1 MTQSQDVSLHVAS
14 ALTTTAK
21 ELETHAASAG
31 SHTLLEKH
39 LQAALHASFALPSGW
54 RAVKEH
60 TLDLPDWPGRLG
72 GADVAVLDTDLSVE
86 IAIELKWCKHKD
98 KFEETL
104 WDLYKMA
111 LAAPTVG
118 GSFLAYA
125 APKEIWASSPR
136 CSEIFATDEWNTAEL
151 FHIYKSSWKW
161 LLTGNFTAHPI
172 RFPARVRTTLL
183 PIEKFGTS
191 DDPWELRAIQVAPWG
206 LGSLWFDDE
215 RWPACPEC
223 GSQELRPV
231 VFGLPSAELGAEA
244 DAEEVV
250 LGGCCCWGDERDP
263 AWSCLDC
270 GLQGG
275 SGEGG

>member
-1 MTQSQDVSLHVAS
+1 MSLHVAS

-183 PIEKFGTS
+183 PIEKFGT
-191 DDPWELRAIQVAPWG
+191 QTT
-206 LGSLWFDDE
+206 LGSCELS
-215 RWPACPEC
+215 RWHR
-223 GSQELRPV
+223 GGWDRSGLTMSV
-231 VFGLPSAELGAEA
+231 GLPVQSAARRSF
-244 DAEEVV
+244 D
-250 LGGCCCWGDERDP
+250 R
-263 AWSCLDC
+263 SCSAFPR
-270 GLQGG
+270 Q
-275 SGEGG
+275 S